1 MYISKVLKRKDAASL
16 SIAVVMA
23 LAFTNF
29 LGSVSARPAGQLLGL
44 NDGAYASYS
53 YPGSGFKGTYVYP
66 LVVLLLQLLF
76 LEISVRLIVWLRPL
90 VVGKLK

>member
-1 MYISKVLKRKDAASL
+1 MYISKVLKRKDASSL

-29 LGSVSARPAGQLLGL
+29 LATVSQRPAEILSGTNKTLVL
-44 NDGAYASYS
+44 AS
-53 YPGSGFKGTYVYP
+53 GSFKELFLYP
-66 LVVLLLQLLF
+66 LMLLVIELIL

-90 VVGKLK
+90 VVRKK